1 MAHDTTLHI
10 KIDSATNEELTRL
23 AAARGTS
30 KGRLV
35 RDAISACYHVPI
47 DELPVQ
53 QRRALA
59 AFEGGFISIGK
70 LAESLG
76 LHVLEMRRWLSE
88 HGIDQGTGTSADD
101 HRHA

>member
-10 KIDSATNEELTRL
+10 KVDSATNQQLSRL

-35 RDAISACYHVPI
+35 RDAIATFYHVPTG
-47 DELPVQ
+47 ELPIEQ
-53 QRRALA
+53 ARALA
-59 AFEGGFISIGK
+59 AFEGGFITIGK

-76 LHVLEMRRWLSE
+76 MHVLEMKRWLSE
-88 HGIDQGTGTSADD
+88 HGIDQGTAMSADK

>member
-10 KIDSATNEELTRL
+10 KLDSATNEQLSRL

-47 DELPVQ
+47 DELPVRQ
-53 QRRALA
+53 ARALA

-76 LHVLEMRRWLSE
+76 MHVLEMRRWLSE
-88 HGIDQGTGTSADD
+88 HGIDQGTAMSADD
-101 HRHA
+101 HRNA